1 MNRFIT
7 LGSMLAFGVA
17 VAACNTPD
25 SSSTVQRDVA
35 KADPDRTK
43 DVADA
48 RRDGAEAVQ
57 RQQTDVNAAAR
68 DVTDAETKRDYE
80 VAIAK
85 ADGDYQVAN
94 QACEA
99 LSGNSQSACKD
110 EAESTRKADK
120 ARAQQL
126 NPKN

>member
-35 KADPDRTK
+35 KADADRTK

-68 DVTDAETKRDYE
+68 DVT
-80 VAIAK
+80 
-85 ADGDYQVAN
+85 
-94 QACEA
+94 EA
-99 LSGNSQSACKD
+99 QNKPHDEHPIS
-110 EAESTRKADK
+110 EAEGDSQVSK
-120 ARAQQL
+120 
-126 NPKN
+126 PG